1 MEEPQADEAQA
12 LARIERAL
20 ARLDAAAKQA
30 WAMQRLARVEARAAQ
45 ARHGALRACLGETLE
60 DLDRLLAAYA
70 PLAPAD
76 TETAG

>member
-70 PLAPAD
+70 PLAP
-76 TETAG
+76 